1 MEIEHEAGSLVELW
15 INIKVTIDLHRH
27 LAADGQ
33 SETVAFRQVSHL
45 KERLEHVFALLL
57 RDTTTGIRYQ
67 ELMGMGATLLIVK
80 PDIATLWCIERRIIQ
95 QVTQDMRNILLVNLG
110 TEVGHT

>member
-33 SETVAFRQVSHL
+33 SETGAFRQVSHL
-45 KERLEHVFALLL
+45 KERLEPNA
-57 RDTTTGIRYQ
+57 G
-67 ELMGMGATLLIVK
+67 
-80 PDIATLWCIERRIIQ
+80 
-95 QVTQDMRNILLVNLG
+95 
-110 TEVGHT
+110 